1 MGTRINL
8 SPFELIGITFCETRT
23 FKRRIENFFR
33 APNYKL
39 NELKRIRKV
48 LLLEKATLIGDESTD
63 SQCNCVPII
72 GYFAIKYC
80 LQMHQIRQKVLKV
93 IFQSDVSYKD
103 LLGLSNSVS
112 IYQRHL

>member
-1 MGTRINL
+1 MKQ
-8 SPFELIGITFCETRT
+8 ELLRDVLKTFL
-23 FKRRIENFFR
+23 R

-48 LLLEKATLIGDESTD
+48 LLLEKATLIEDESTD
-63 SQCNCVPII
+63 SQCNCLPII